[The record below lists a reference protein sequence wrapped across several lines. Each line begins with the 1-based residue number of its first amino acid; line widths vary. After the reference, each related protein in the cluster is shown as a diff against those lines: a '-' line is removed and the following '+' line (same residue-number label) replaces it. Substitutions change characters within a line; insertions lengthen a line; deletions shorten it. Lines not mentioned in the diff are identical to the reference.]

1 MHGTL
6 SGDYLGARGEHKG
19 KDRSKVAEREKE
31 TYWNCFLTKF
41 FLASKSQAPIFF
53 NYMSTPLKKENP
65 FFVKMVKKK
74 IGQNESGLE
83 KINWFENINWI
94 KIFGF
99 TTKSEAQQL
108 QKNYE

>member
-1 MHGTL
+1 
-6 SGDYLGARGEHKG
+6 
-19 KDRSKVAEREKE
+19 
-31 TYWNCFLTKF
+31 
-41 FLASKSQAPIFF
+41 
-53 NYMSTPLKKENP
+53 MSTPLKKGKSLFCSNGE
-65 FFVKMVKKK
+65 KK